1 MKLNKKNKN
10 LVKIKLNLLIEK
22 QVINSIKVLM
32 KYLIDC
38 FIFSYKKKTKIL
50 NSKSNLVSYLCHG
63 HTRITLRDRQGVN

>member
-10 LVKIKLNLLIEK
+10 LVKIKLNLLVDK
-22 QVINSIKVLM
+22 QVINSIKVLI

-50 NSKSNLVSYLCHG
+50 NSK
-63 HTRITLRDRQGVN
+63 